1 MSFNGSKVV
10 HLEIDDFQN
19 NVLTYHNKQLNKRVP
34 VKGTWI
40 VMVQG
45 DYCGYCKNNKPTFV
59 QLGNR
64 LSSFDNGPVF
74 ATVQVDGQEAEKAL
88 SKQLP
93 TITNKTL
100 GGVPAI
106 LKFLNGEFVAM
117 VMGARTDRELVEFM
131 NQA

>member
-19 NVLTYHNKQLNKRVP
+19 NVLTYMSKKTNKRVP

-45 DYCGYCKNNKPTFV
+45 DYCGYCKNNKPAFV
-59 QLGNR
+59 HLGDR
-64 LSSFDNGPVF
+64 LSSFDKGPVF
-74 ATVQVDGQEAEKAL
+74 ATVQVDGHAKEQAL
-88 SKQLP
+88 SKHLP
-93 TITNKTL
+93 NITKTSL
-100 GGVPAI
+100 GGVPAF
-106 LKFLNGEFVAM
+106 LKFHNGQFVAM
-117 VMGARTDRELVEFM
+117 VMGARNENEIVEFM